1 MHPTKLIYKAWKN
14 TDSLPYETSQEK
26 RMIEL
31 LDPVEHEKRTE
42 CNCHCYLCGEFTEY
56 GIPKKKLLP
65 STFNDHDKAKEINSD
80 YVCDA
85 CSFMILTN
93 PNRRQAIRWFNYVA
107 SDKLVIC
114 NRKQLRDVLLNP
126 PEPPFVICI
135 TISQKKHLLW
145 YLKTSY
151 SRENFFVTMET
162 ETIQVNKSLIK
173 EMIYFVE
180 NLYNKGITKDQ
191 ILNNTIPYGKL
202 SIDEWKIAYE
212 KIKEYKLHR
221 QFELSIYVSQKEDE
235 Q

>member
-1 MHPTKLIYKAWKN
+1 MYPTKLIYKAWKN
-14 TDSLPYETSQEK
+14 TEALPYETSQEK

-42 CNCHCYLCGEFTEY
+42 CNCPCYLCGEFVEY

-65 STFNDHDKAKEINSD
+65 STFNDHDKAKEPSSD

-93 PNRRQAIRWFNYVA
+93 PKRRQAIRWFNYVA

-114 NRKQLRDVLLNP
+114 NRKQLREFLLNP
-126 PEPPFVICI
+126 PKPPFIICI
-135 TISQKKHLLW
+135 TLSQKKHLLW

-151 SRENFFVTMET
+151 SQDIYFVTMET
-162 ETIQVNKSLIK
+162 ETIQVNAKLLI
-173 EMIYFVE
+173 EMIAFVE
-180 NLYNKGITKDQ
+180 NLYSKGITKEQ
-191 ILNNTIPYGKL
+191 ISKNAIPFGIL
-202 SIDEWKIAYE
+202 SLEEWTQAFE

-221 QFELSIYVSQKEDE
+221 QFELAIYVAQKEDE
-235 Q
+235 S